1 MAELRYRINLD
12 GGSVQV
18 TDRGGVCAIESDLNH
33 IETCQ
38 VVARILYTHIA
49 SLHGAAIANEIWAKA
64 QLSKTNAKEQ
74 KNLRLLVAAESASAS
89 ELAERNRT
97 LPREERYG
105 PSGTTDPATMATQIN
120 RLRKRYSGSKVLAEY
135 KAITGLRPWALREAK
150 KRLEAGYNVSEI
162 RTEVN
167 LKTPQTD

>member
-18 TDRGGVCAIESDLNH
+18 TYRGGVCAIEFDLNH
-33 IETCQ
+33 IETCE
-38 VVARILYTHIA
+38 VVAQILYTHIA
-49 SLHGAAIANEIWAKA
+49 SLHGTARANKIWAKA

-97 LPREERYG
+97 FPREERYG

-120 RLRKRYSGSKVLAEY
+120 RLRKRYSGGKVLAEY

-150 KRLEAGYNVSEI
+150 KHGSVSEI
-162 RTEVN
+162 CTEVN
-167 LKTPQTD
+167 FKAPQTD